1 MSPDCFAVGDV
12 VRIREW
18 DDMESEFGLKYDA
31 DIDCTAVFVAGM
43 RESCGELC
51 TVLAKVGKYVDLAFE
66 DPKINNKMHGW
77 EFSTDMIEPAGN
89 IGMSPEAVRSVSD
102 FLSEV

>member
-18 DDMESEFGLKYDA
+18 DDMESEFGLRFGQ
-31 DIDCTAVFVAGM
+31 DIKCTHTFVAGM

-51 TVLAKVGKYVDLAFE
+51 TIRAKDYKYVDLVFK
-66 DPKINNKMHGW
+66 DPEIDAKMHGYN
-77 EFSTDMIEPAGN
+77 FSTDMIEPVEN
-89 IGMSPEAVRSVSD
+89 VDMSPELVRCVSD

>member
-18 DDMESEFGLKYDA
+18 GDMESEFGLDSDG
-31 DIDCTAVFVAGM
+31 DISCTQVFTTGM
-43 RESCGELC
+43 SESCGELC
-51 TVLAKVGKYVDLAFE
+51 TVLAKDGKYVDLAFK
-66 DPKINNKMHGW
+66 DPIINAEMHTYN
-77 EFSTDMIEPAGN
+77 FSTDMIEPAGCSD
-89 IGMSPEAVRSVSD
+89 IDPEAALSLSD

>member
-18 DDMESEFGLKYDA
+18 DDMESEFGLNA
-31 DIDCTAVFVAGM
+31 RRDIKCACVFVTVM

-51 TVLAKVGKYVDLAFE
+51 TVLAKDGKYVGLAFE
-66 DPKINNKMHGW
+66 DPRIDDKMHGW
-77 EFSTDMIEPAGN
+77 QFSTDMIEPAGN
-89 IGMSPEAVRSVSD
+89 IGMSPEVVRSVSD
-102 FLSEV
+102 FLSEM

>member
-18 DDMESEFGLKYDA
+18 EDMKSEFGLKFDTE
-31 DIDCTAVFVAGM
+31 INCTRVFVTGM

-51 TVLAKVGKYVDLAFE
+51 TVLAKDGKYVDLAFK
-66 DPKINNKMHGW
+66 DPIINLEMRGYN
-77 EFSTDMIEPAGN
+77 FSTDMIEPAGCSD
-89 IGMSPEAVRSVSD
+89 IDPEAALSLSD
-102 FLSEV
+102 FLSEM